1 MKNFIFYS
9 WQSDLPNSTNR
20 GFIESCLSLA
30 IKNLSNSKDFHL
42 DLNLDRDTKEELGTP
57 DIVNT
62 IFKKI
67 ERAKFFVADISIIN
81 PSSEDRKTP
90 NPNVL
95 LELGYAS
102 KVLGW
107 ERIICIFNSDYGTY
121 EDLPFD
127 LKFRRH
133 ISYSLNGKE
142 KSEVRKYLA
151 KILTKT
157 IQELYTKGILD
168 DELNDFLKVQ
178 VDTQILSLLNSIYKI
193 LYGYI
198 GQKTFSNYETI
209 LNLELDEIKELLNRK
224 FLGFQVFKHY
234 RTVERELCNI
244 ARDFLSSAYYKK
256 EIGIVIVNI
265 IKWINK
271 FEKVNSLRH
280 YQEFFI
286 SNNEKANEF
295 NVVFGPDI
303 NPKNKEGYLL
313 LEKLD
318 NNYGQVVDYGEF
330 QTQKHIDLM
339 LHYFYLNTK
348 YIPHYANI
356 LYEFINLVKRW
367 LQLSNSEFIVD
378 NLKHFEITVKD
389 N

>member
-234 RTVERELCNI
+234 
-244 ARDFLSSAYYKK
+244 SSLA
-256 EIGIVIVNI
+256 
-265 IKWINK
+265 
-271 FEKVNSLRH
+271 
-280 YQEFFI
+280 
-286 SNNEKANEF
+286 
-295 NVVFGPDI
+295 P
-303 NPKNKEGYLL
+303 
-313 LEKLD
+313 
-318 NNYGQVVDYGEF
+318 
-330 QTQKHIDLM
+330 
-339 LHYFYLNTK
+339 
-348 YIPHYANI
+348 
-356 LYEFINLVKRW
+356 
-367 LQLSNSEFIVD
+367 
-378 NLKHFEITVKD
+378 
-389 N
+389 